1 VSGISANAVARLAWA
16 TSALASIAAGV
27 TVYIATSAAIAGSG
41 SGVPP
46 TMNPGAVVPPSAIAG
61 KNPAKPAASL
71 PAKPLWAELTPA
83 QQQALAP
90 MASEWDKL
98 DASHKKKWL
107 AISSKFASLKPDQQL
122 RLQNRMR
129 DWAKLTPEQRRVAR
143 ESYTRAKKLNPGEK
157 TAEWQQYQQLSEEQ
171 KKKLAADAATKKR
184 VANLPPASQ
193 TKGKVTPPPKL
204 ARKPRPEQPS
214 AAFPSAILPAA
225 SQFPAQ
231 PSPPPAIK

>member
-1 VSGISANAVARLAWA
+1 
-16 TSALASIAAGV
+16 
-27 TVYIATSAAIAGSG
+27 
-41 SGVPP
+41 
-46 TMNPGAVVPPSAIAG
+46 
-61 KNPAKPAASL
+61 
-71 PAKPLWAELTPA
+71 
-83 QQQALAP
+83 

-98 DASHKKKWL
+98 NATQKKKWL

-143 ESYTRAKKLNPGEK
+143 ESYSRAKKLNPSEK

-214 AAFPSAILPAA
+214 AAFPSAIVPAANPIVPAA

-231 PSPPPAIK
+231 PSPPPVIK